1 MEPEELWNLACLE
14 WENLLLSLL
23 ETGVTRFQVELPP
36 GLMCQ
41 RSAVQGYI
49 R

>member
-23 ETGVTRFQVELPP
+23 ESNGTRFQVELPY

-41 RSAVQGYI
+41 HSAVQG
-49 R
+49 

>member
-14 WENLLLSLL
+14 WENYLSFL
-23 ETGVTRFQVELPP
+23 ETGETRFQVELPH

-41 RSAVQGYI
+41 HSAVQGYI
-49 R
+49 